1 LKISII
7 NIINIL
13 LSTQYRKK
21 IKQKIKIQE
30 NYIIEDKETENKNNK
45 RKKKKIPHKRKKIIN
60 KINIKNGK

>member
-1 LKISII
+1 MKISII

-45 RKKKKIPHKRKKIIN
+45 RKKKKIPHKSKKILN
-60 KINIKNGK
+60 NINIKNGK